1 VKHRIMAGNSAR
13 LLVAALLS
21 LSACAQLA
29 EPIIST
35 GFEEDE
41 QIKQLEGETCA
52 KLKELRIG
60 MTASQVLSA
69 CERRPLRTSDI
80 ITREEKNSRMVLWD
94 QLPSF
99 SGRQANP
106 CLRPLNIRCHKSRAV
121 TASRQ
126 IH

>member
-1 VKHRIMAGNSAR
+1 MKHRIMAGNSAR

-80 ITREEKNSRMVLWD
+80 ITREGKK
-94 QLPSF
+94 
-99 SGRQANP
+99 
-106 CLRPLNIRCHKSRAV
+106 IAV
-121 TASRQ
+121 WSYGTSYLHLADDKL
-126 IH
+126 IHVYGP